1 MNRRRLLPVALGV
14 ILLGLLAWGVT
25 VALERLTRPEPRAV
39 DAPPAT
45 SSSDETPHIA
55 ATLFYA
61 SPEGDSLLA
70 VRQEVA
76 LAEGIDAQ
84 GRQIVMAQLG
94 PAPSPHVSVIPKG
107 TTLRAF
113 FVTERGDA
121 FVDLSSEVSS
131 AHPGG
136 SLTELLT
143 VHAIVNAVTANL
155 PAVQRVQITVDG
167 KEADT
172 LAGHVDIRRPLSRD
186 ASLVREPSAAPAP
199 AAP

>member
-1 MNRRRLLPVALGV
+1 VNRRRLLPVAFGIV
-14 ILLGLLAWGVT
+14 LLGLLAWGVT
-25 VALERLTRPEPRAV
+25 VALERLTRPEPRA
-39 DAPPAT
+39 AAEPAA
-45 SSSDETPHIA
+45 SSASAETPHIA

-61 SPEGDSLLA
+61 SPEGDSLVA
-70 VRQEVA
+70 VRGEVA

-84 GRQIVMAQLG
+84 GRQIVMAQLA

-121 FVDLSSEVSS
+121 FVDLSAEVSS

-143 VHAIVNAVTANL
+143 VHAIVNAVIANL

-172 LAGHVDIRRPLSRD
+172 LAGHVDIRRPLVRD
-186 ASLVREPSAAPAP
+186 ASLIREAPAP
-199 AAP
+199 

>member
-1 MNRRRLLPVALGV
+1 VNRSRLLPVALGIV
-14 ILLGLLAWGVT
+14 LLGLLAWGVT
-25 VALERLTRPEPRAV
+25 VALERLTRPEPRA
-39 DAPPAT
+39 AAEPAA
-45 SSSDETPHIA
+45 SSPSGETPHIA

-84 GRQIVMAQLG
+84 GRQIVMAQLA

-143 VHAIVNAVTANL
+143 VHAIVNAVIANL

-172 LAGHVDIRRPLSRD
+172 LAGHVDIRRPLLRD
-186 ASLVREPSAAPAP
+186 ASLVREPSAAPA
-199 AAP
+199 AP

>member
-1 MNRRRLLPVALGV
+1 MNRRRILPIALGV
-14 ILLGLLAWGVT
+14 VLLALLAWGVT
-25 VALERLTRPEPRAV
+25 ATLERLARPEPAAA
-39 DAPPAT
+39 DAAAPAP
-45 SSSDETPHIA
+45 DAETPHIA

-61 SPEGDSLLA
+61 SAEGDSLVA
-70 VRQEVA
+70 VRREVA

-94 PAPSPHVSVIPKG
+94 PAPAPHVSVIPKG

-121 FVDLSSEVSS
+121 FVDLSPEVST

-136 SLTELLT
+136 SLSELLT

-155 PAVQRVQITVDG
+155 PAIQRVQIIVNG
-167 KEADT
+167 KEVDT
-172 LAGHVDIRRPLSRD
+172 LAGHVDIRRPLLRD
-186 ASLVREPSAAPAP
+186 ASLVKDLDAAP
-199 AAP
+199 

>member
-1 MNRRRLLPVALGV
+1 VNRRRVLPIALGSV
-14 ILLGLLAWGVT
+14 LLALLAWGVT
-25 VALERLTRPEPRAV
+25 AALERLARPEPAV
-39 DAPPAT
+39 ADAPAPAPGA
-45 SSSDETPHIA
+45 ETPHIA

-61 SPEGDSLLA
+61 SAEGDSLVA
-70 VRQEVA
+70 VRREVA

-84 GRQIVMAQLG
+84 GRQILMAQLG
-94 PAPSPHVSVIPKG
+94 PAPAPHVSVIPKG

-121 FVDLSSEVSS
+121 FVDLSPEVST

-155 PAVQRVQITVDG
+155 PAVQRVQIVVDG
-167 KEADT
+167 KEVDT

-186 ASLVREPSAAPAP
+186 AALVSSADAAP
-199 AAP
+199 

>member
-1 MNRRRLLPVALGV
+1 MNRRRLLPIALGIV
-14 ILLGLLAWGVT
+14 LLALLAWGVT
-25 VALERLTRPEPRAV
+25 AALERLARP
-39 DAPPAT
+39 APAAPEAAAA
-45 SSSDETPHIA
+45 SPGAETPHIA

-61 SPEGDSLLA
+61 SAEGDSLVA
-70 VRQEVA
+70 VRREVA

-94 PAPSPHVSVIPKG
+94 PAPAPHVSVIPKG

-121 FVDLSSEVSS
+121 FVDLSREVST

-155 PAVQRVQITVDG
+155 PAVQRVQIMVDG
-167 KEADT
+167 KEVDT

-186 ASLVREPSAAPAP
+186 SSLVREPSSL
-199 AAP
+199 